1 MLNIFFEDHFDIF
14 KHRRKLFFTLEAIDQ
29 HFLVKFFQRIRAIG
43 HRSKLMPM
51 CFKRKP
57 VIPVKHN
64 IDNMN
69 DSRVKLNGMDWK
81 HDGRKGFFEHQPH
94 F

>member
-1 MLNIFFEDHFDIF
+1 M
-14 KHRRKLFFTLEAIDQ
+14 
-29 HFLVKFFQRIRAIG
+29 IRGVHIIRVIG

-81 HDGRKGFFEHQPH
+81 HDGRKGFFEHQPG
-94 F
+94 FLLARARC

>member
-1 MLNIFFEDHFDIF
+1 MCAGANSIFFLLSNIM
-14 KHRRKLFFTLEAIDQ
+14 
-29 HFLVKFFQRIRAIG
+29 IRGVHVIREIG

-81 HDGRKGFFEHQPH
+81 HDGRKGFFEHQPG
-94 F
+94 FLLARARC